1 MQPFVRFLLGF
12 ALCAGVGLGL
22 MWLFEVVNPDP
33 CKLRTLGFLVVPLVL
48 GPLSIGL
55 ATNRKMMENGWG
67 PFSVGMIAASVFPVL
82 WKAMT
87 GIAALNALCG
97 KGAM

>member
-1 MQPFVRFLLGF
+1 MPPVARFVLGF

-22 MWLFEVVNPDP
+22 LWLFQVVNPEP
-33 CKLRTLGFLVVPLVL
+33 CRFRTVSYLLVPLVL

-55 ATNRKMMENGWG
+55 ATNRRMIENGWG
-67 PFSVGMIAASVFPVL
+67 PFNIGMIAASLFPVL
-82 WKAMT
+82 WKAMVS
-87 GIAALNALCG
+87 IAALNGLCG